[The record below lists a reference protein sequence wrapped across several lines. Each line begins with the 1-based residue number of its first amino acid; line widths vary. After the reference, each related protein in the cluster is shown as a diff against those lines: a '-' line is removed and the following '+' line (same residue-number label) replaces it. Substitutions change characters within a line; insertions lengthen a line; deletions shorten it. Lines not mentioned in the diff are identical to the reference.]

1 MVTVSAGN
9 AKASGSVNGSIRIA
23 GPKKQAYTMYAR
35 CEDLDAAL
43 LLTTR
48 FGFEHDQ
55 RLLKTRS
62 AIERELAVGAFVYRS
77 SRAKGGAFVA
87 CSCWLVEAYACL
99 GDVPQ
104 AKECWRPFLA
114 LLETILAS
122 STSRSI
128 RRPEWP
134 WHLPQGLSHLALLHA
149 TFSIRR
155 TPGAVG
161 TLEFYSNLQIVFA
174 GTKCRTTVALT
185 LLASSGKSAPNPTAP
200 AGSGSIHQHLSR
212 ASRWAGTSEPISC
225 SYHHEGHGRKS
236 Q

>member
-1 MVTVSAGN
+1 MDRSELPVQKNKPTPCMPG
-9 AKASGSVNGSIRIA
+9 AKISMPPFSSRRGSVSS
-23 GPKKQAYTMYAR
+23 
-35 CEDLDAAL
+35 
-43 LLTTR
+43 
-48 FGFEHDQ
+48 DQ

-62 AIERELAVGAFVYRS
+62 AIERELAVGAFVYRY

-134 WHLPQGLSHLALLHA
+134 WAPFPKDLITLPSVL
-149 TFSIRR
+149 F
-155 TPGAVG
+155 
-161 TLEFYSNLQIVFA
+161 
-174 GTKCRTTVALT
+174 
-185 LLASSGKSAPNPTAP
+185 KSPNRLRGHNMPNDSRPYP
-200 AGSGSIHQHLSR
+200 AGLLRQVGPQPDR
-212 ASRWAGTSEPISC
+212 AGGIGLNPSK
-225 SYHHEGHGRKS
+225 EG
-236 Q
+236 